1 MLTAIV
7 QHSRELVAFI
17 SALNIALYQP
27 QIRHLIQ
34 LVDALLVSNETKTIS
49 GLYRLLKGQPDP
61 KSGADFFRESP
72 WQPEEIGSARK
83 RWMVKTF
90 LELANKVNTVFEI
103 FISIDDSLGKKGKA
117 TRHLEA
123 VDHQHNHTESSR
135 KKQVY
140 TNGFV
145 YVEVHVQIGPIGFL
159 FDTRL
164 YLREKTV
171 RRLNRKRSSEQRLRF
186 RTKYALAREML
197 VELTKLLPKEHHVY
211 VLFDSWYAS
220 KKLIKFCRR
229 QRWHVICA
237 IKSNRLINKV
247 GMSQHNQTLR
257 HRPYERV
264 TLEAV
269 DEHRKPPRYYTRSIQ
284 GYLEDFAEPVHAIIS
299 KTRPGDK
306 FPTCACARCRQVLR
320 LHRSDLECAAS
331 LEILS
336 EALGGGSRQPV
347 LEERSWTGR
356 FPPAIFRSH
365 SEMVCCGCAGH
376 QLPAVSHGPGLQLKL
391 VQNDPGRYHPS
402 ASPRTFP
409 ESPAFG
415 FAAICKT
422 KADRDLFAGS
432 VHCLTLGDRLTLDFT
447 GDHGKAVISL
457 PALPFLDR
465 EVMSFL

>member
-1 MLTAIV
+1 MLTTIV

-61 KSGADFFRESP
+61 KNGADFFRESP

-90 LELANKVNTVFEI
+90 LELASKVNTVFEI
-103 FISIDDSLGKKGKA
+103 FISIDDSLGQKGKA

-145 YVEVHVQIGPIGFL
+145 YVEVHVQIGSFGFL

-171 RRLNRKRSSEQRLRF
+171 RRLNRKRSPEQRLRF
-186 RTKYALAREML
+186 RTQYALAREML
-197 VELTKLLPKEHHVY
+197 VELTTLLPKEHHVY

-237 IKSNRLINKV
+237 IKSNRLINKL

-269 DEHRKPPRYYTRSIQ
+269 DKQRKPPRYYTRSIQ

-306 FPTCACARCRQVLR
+306 FPKYFVCTDLSLSVQQVLR
-320 LHRSDLECAAS
+320 SYQKRWSVEVDNLYLKNALGLGDFRLRSFEAIQKWFAVVVLAINYLQYRMALAYNSSSSRMILADFIRLHRLEHFQNLLRS
-331 LEILS
+331 
-336 EALGGGSRQPV
+336 V
-347 LEERSWTGR
+347 LRPYAKPKQIET
-356 FPPAIFRSH
+356 
-365 SEMVCCGCAGH
+365 C
-376 QLPAVSHGPGLQLKL
+376 LQE
-391 VQNDPGRYHPS
+391 VFT
-402 ASPRTFP
+402 ASPW
-409 ESPAFG
+409 
-415 FAAICKT
+415 AI
-422 KADRDLFAGS
+422 
-432 VHCLTLGDRLTLDFT
+432 V
-447 GDHGKAVISL
+447 
-457 PALPFLDR
+457 
-465 EVMSFL
+465 